1 MKCYRCGAELTKHNF
16 CTSCKSDVR
25 QYKQIMYA
33 SNRMYNSGLEK
44 AGVRD
49 LSGAVRDL
57 HQCLKLNKEHVD
69 AHNLLGLV
77 YFEMGEVAQ
86 ALCEWTLSTNL
97 QQENNVANQYISE
110 LQKSPND
117 LNDLDQAIRKYN
129 LALAYCEEGN
139 DDLAMIQLK
148 RVQSLNPKFLKA
160 SLLLALIY
168 MHHNEYDKASAL
180 LKKVLKADRSNITAQ
195 RYLNEISEILRKGS
209 EKKRKKEETV
219 RYERD
224 NEVIIQPAN
233 VKEPK
238 SGSGLITG
246 LVIGLVLGAAVIF
259 FLIMPSRLQSARSDY
274 EETLRLNSETMD
286 AQNVT
291 ISELESSLETLQ
303 EQYDTLSEQYA
314 EYFGGTDSESVADSL
329 IMAASA
335 YLTNPADYETFYSY
349 FAVCLAQ
356 DAALAESESSISALY
371 LQLKELVASDARDYF
386 YNMGYSTYESGDYE
400 TAYTSLSA
408 AVLYDDTYADAWY
421 YLGLCCSELGS
432 TDEAKEA
439 YEKVIELV
447 PGTNTA
453 TLAQS
458 YLDALE

>member
-1 MKCYRCGAELTKHNF
+1 MKCYRCGAELTTHNF

-44 AGVRD
+44 AGLRD
-49 LSGAVRDL
+49 LTGAVRDL

-97 QQENNVANQYISE
+97 QQENNVADQYIKE
-110 LQKSPND
+110 LQKSQSD
-117 LNDLDQAIRKYN
+117 LSNLDQAIRKYN

-160 SLLLALIY
+160 HLLLALIY

-180 LKKVLKADRSNITAQ
+180 LNKVLRADRGNLMAQ
-195 RYLNEISEILRKGS
+195 RYLNEISEVLRKGS
-209 EKKRKKEETV
+209 EKKRRKEETV

-238 SGSGLITG
+238 ASNGWITG

-259 FLIMPSRLQSARSDY
+259 FLVMPSRLQSARSDY
-274 EETLRLNSETMD
+274 EDTLRLNSETMD

-291 ISELESSLETLQ
+291 ISELESSLEALQ
-303 EQYDTLSEQYA
+303 EQYDTLSEQYS
-314 EYFGGTDSESVADSL
+314 EYFGTSDSESVADSL

-335 YLTNPADYETFYSY
+335 YLTDPTDYETFYSY
-349 FAVCLAQ
+349 FSVCLAQ
-356 DAALAESESSISALY
+356 DEALMESESSVSTLY
-371 LQLKELVASDARDYF
+371 QQLKGLVVSDARDYF
-386 YNMGYSTYESGDYE
+386 YNLGYSAYESGEYE
-400 TAYTSLSA
+400 SGYSSLSA
-408 AVLYDDTYADAWY
+408 AVLYDDSYADAWY
-421 YLGLCCSELGS
+421 YLGLCCSELGY
-432 TDEAKEA
+432 TDESKEA

-453 TLAQS
+453 VMAQS
-458 YLDALE
+458 YLDELE

>member
-1 MKCYRCGAELTKHNF
+1 MKCYRCGAELTTHNF

-44 AGVRD
+44 AGLRD
-49 LSGAVRDL
+49 LTGAVRDL

-97 QQENNVANQYISE
+97 QQENNVADQYINE
-110 LQKSPND
+110 LQKSQSD
-117 LNDLDQAIRKYN
+117 LSNLDQAIRKYN

-160 SLLLALIY
+160 NLLLALIY

-180 LKKVLKADRSNITAQ
+180 LKKVLKADRGNITAQ
-195 RYLNEISEILRKGS
+195 RYLNEISEILRKGN
-209 EKKRKKEETV
+209 EKKRRKEETV

-233 VKEPK
+233 VTEPK
-238 SGSGLITG
+238 TGSGLITG
-246 LVIGLVLGAAVIF
+246 LVIGLVLGAAILF
-259 FLIMPSRLQSARSDY
+259 FLVMPSRLQSARAEY
-274 EETLRLNSETMD
+274 EETLRANSETMD

-291 ISELESSLETLQ
+291 IAELESSLETLQ
-303 EQYDTLSEQYA
+303 GQYDTLSEQYA
-314 EYFGGTDSESVADSL
+314 EYFGASDSESVADSL
-329 IMAASA
+329 IMAVSA
-335 YLTNPADYETFYSY
+335 YLTNPTDYDTLHGY
-349 FAVCLAQ
+349 FSVCLAQ
-356 DAALAESESSISALY
+356 DEALSESESSVSTLY
-371 LQLKELVASDARDYF
+371 QQLKALVGSDARDYF
-386 YNMGYSTYESGDYE
+386 YNLGYSTCESGDYE
-400 TAYTSLSA
+400 SAYASLSA
-408 AVLYDDTYADAWY
+408 AVLYDDTYSDAWY
-421 YLGLCCSELGS
+421 YLGLCCSQLEY
-432 TDEAKEA
+432 TDEAREA
-439 YEKVIELV
+439 FEKVIELV

-453 TLAQS
+453 TLAQG